1 MKQLFLVGLFFFFKI
16 LATNA
21 QQKLDKAAMNYVIAP
36 KPNSIFYHD
45 TLYSGSKQFEE
56 LFYRTKDTELIR
68 LVERHQS
75 NKIAGQIFGIAGTF
89 ATIFGISKVTSSG
102 SDKGYGWALLGGGF
116 AINITGGYLTL
127 MGQRNLQMAVTLFNK
142 KYHQAAL
149 GVGISNYSAGLVYK
163 F

>member
-1 MKQLFLVGLFFFFKI
+1 MKQLFLVGLFFFLKI

-21 QQKLDKAAMNYVIAP
+21 QQKIDKEGMNYVIAL

-45 TLYSGSKQFEE
+45 TLYSGSKQFEG
-56 LFYRTKDTELIR
+56 LFYRTRDNQLIR
-68 LVERHQS
+68 LVKKHQS
-75 NKIAGQIFGIAGTF
+75 NKIAGQILAITGSI
-89 ATIFGISKVTSSG
+89 ATIFGISRVTSSG